1 MGRGAFSETDYS
13 TAKKERGITGSSHVT
28 ERTEKQVLSTGKLK
42 PSVDPANNPIRRSL
56 MRFDVLPDG
65 RWLVTVGVPVCIE
78 SSLDTT
84 ASMGTNVDKAMESL
98 PKTYECIM
106 EVLPGRDIQLAQGIF
121 GDRVDKFIL
130 QRPQFE
136 MDVTKVVNS
145 LADLCPE
152 RRGGDWPEDPHYGL
166 FGAAYLTDAYINKIG
181 LKGYHFLTSDAA
193 AHEDYSMS
201 NLRRV
206 FGEDVLEQVVANTK
220 QFGWVRKWTESTIY
234 SLTIED
240 VVADLLKLLHAFFIR
255 VGNDWD
261 TYKFWREIYGENRII
276 TIPDTVILPQIEA
289 ALIGLTEG
297 TLAISGVKGWLKQ
310 HGISDYLAGDLADQM
325 AKIPLGAQADL
336 IAKLERPL
344 PKSGD
349 IFAKKTD
356 LWPVDGEANPAS
368 QGEMEWL

>member
-1 MGRGAFSETDYS
+1 MGRDAYSETDYS
-13 TAKKERGITGSSHVT
+13 TAKRERGITSSSHVT
-28 ERTEKQVLSTGKLK
+28 KRTEEQVMSTGKLK

-84 ASMGTNVDKAMESL
+84 GSMGTNVDKAMESL

-121 GDRVDKFIL
+121 GDRTDKFIL

-136 MDVTKVVNS
+136 MDVKKVVNS

-152 RRGGDWPEDPHYGL
+152 RGGGDWEEDPHYGL

-181 LKGYHFLTSDAA
+181 LKGYHFLTSDAV
-193 AHEDYSMS
+193 AHESFLMS
-201 NLRRV
+201 DLRRV
-206 FGEDVLEQVVANTK
+206 FGEDVLERVMANTK

-240 VVADLLKLLHAFFIR
+240 VVADLLKLSHAFFIR
-255 VGNDWD
+255 VKDSWN
-261 TYKFWREIYGENRII
+261 TYSFWKEIYGENRVI
-276 TIPDTVILPQIEA
+276 TIPDTTILPQVEA

-297 TLAISGVKGWLKQ
+297 TLGISSVRGWLKQ
-310 HGISDYLAGDLADQM
+310 HGISDYLAGDLTDQM

-336 IAKLERPL
+336 IAKLERSL

-356 LWPVDGEANPAS
+356 LWPVDGEANSAS